1 MYLPCYL
8 EPIFL
13 SQPYVTD
20 SNCSAQIR
28 YFEPGLELS
37 IDPRKKL
44 RNLKKKLRDIE
55 SLEARIFSGQLDYPE
70 PEQFVKLGRKETI
83 EAQIEQL
90 ESALQDLLF

>member
-1 MYLPCYL
+1 M
-8 EPIFL
+8 

-20 SNCSAQIR
+20 SNYLAQTR
-28 YFEPGLELS
+28 DFEPGLELS

-83 EAQIEQL
+83 EAQIEEL
-90 ESALQDLLF
+90 ESVLKDLLF